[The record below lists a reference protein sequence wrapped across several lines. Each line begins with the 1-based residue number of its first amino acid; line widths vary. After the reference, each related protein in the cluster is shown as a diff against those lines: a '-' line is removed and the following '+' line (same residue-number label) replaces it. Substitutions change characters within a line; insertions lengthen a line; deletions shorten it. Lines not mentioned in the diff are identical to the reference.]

1 MLRVFC
7 SNLEGMGM
15 QTTPSHDWVL
25 DVLGDLLTYAR
36 QNRLPEL
43 AEGVAAL
50 IPTAA
55 AEISASRIPPE
66 PL

>member
-1 MLRVFC
+1 
-7 SNLEGMGM
+7 M

-50 IPTAA
+50 IPTAEV
-55 AEISASRIPPE
+55 EISASRIPPE